1 MAMKA
6 IIGVSLVEKSNEK
19 PASEVKKEGSVVR
32 PPIRIPKWVQV
43 PLARL
48 AASDETGSKVVRL
61 DPSALKKKKRVFM
74 ASVVLGGLP

>member
-1 MAMKA
+1 MRKA
-6 IIGVSLVEKSNEK
+6 TKNLLLKF
-19 PASEVKKEGSVVR
+19 KKEGSVVR
-32 PPIRIPKWVQV
+32 PPIRIPKLVQV

-48 AASDETGSKVVRL
+48 AASDETGSKAVRL